1 MSFDIFES
9 NFRFT
14 YVLVAKVS
22 LSADIP
28 DAKLLQTQ
36 IAPQKGPK
44 ISFEKKGFLFY
55 VFEIFL
61 SVETSSVLSNVAGF
75 HDVISVINVQ
85 NIYQIVQ

>member
-1 MSFDIFES
+1 MSLDIFES

-44 ISFEKKGFLFY
+44 ISFEKKGLPLLR
-55 VFEIFL
+55 V
-61 SVETSSVLSNVAGF
+61 
-75 HDVISVINVQ
+75 
-85 NIYQIVQ
+85 